1 MRRYKN
7 ANMKPDK
14 HATYLRISAIKQ
26 QMWPVEAVQEH
37 LESIT
42 PAELQG
48 EVDDGLNVFSFLWLV
63 ACTLQKWYLI
73 LCATCLEALQRRS
86 LTS

>member
-26 QMWPVEAVQEH
+26 QIWPVEAVQEH
-37 LESIT
+37 LETLT

-48 EVDDGLNVFSFLWLV
+48 E
-63 ACTLQKWYLI
+63 
-73 LCATCLEALQRRS
+73 RRQ
-86 LTS
+86 